1 MLIEKEKNTETIVAS
16 WRGYLQ
22 VFLVKVGAVVT
33 LLEHERFQEISASGL
48 VVKSNVAIVGPPV
61 RFRACAMF
69 FPSPSMGTKI
79 AKNKYE
85 VIFLNLFTVYK

>member
-22 VFLVKVGAVVT
+22 VFLVNVGAVVT
-33 LLEHERFQEISASGL
+33 LLEHEHFQEISASGL

-61 RFRACAMF
+61 RFRACA
-69 FPSPSMGTKI
+69 
-79 AKNKYE
+79 
-85 VIFLNLFTVYK
+85 VIFLRINLS